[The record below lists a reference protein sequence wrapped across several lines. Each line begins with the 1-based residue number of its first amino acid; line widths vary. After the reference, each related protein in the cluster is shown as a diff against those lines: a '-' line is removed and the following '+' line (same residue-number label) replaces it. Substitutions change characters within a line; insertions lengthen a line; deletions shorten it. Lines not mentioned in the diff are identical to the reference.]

1 MYKCYK
7 IGNYDRNLVTF
18 TLLYK
23 PNVEYFNPLFHNRVV
38 LDTVLVRKY
47 NKVSRIK
54 EMLDMVQLHILSI
67 PKDGHLK
74 KHSTDYYCCSA

>member
-38 LDTVLVRKY
+38 LDTVL
-47 NKVSRIK
+47 
-54 EMLDMVQLHILSI
+54 
-67 PKDGHLK
+67 
-74 KHSTDYYCCSA
+74 

>member
-23 PNVEYFNPLFHNRVV
+23 PNVEYFNPLFYNRVV
-38 LDTVLVRKY
+38 LDTVL
-47 NKVSRIK
+47 
-54 EMLDMVQLHILSI
+54 
-67 PKDGHLK
+67 
-74 KHSTDYYCCSA
+74 